1 MDQKVRDRSRKELI
15 VRKEEFL
22 KICDILQVM
31 KINYFLST
39 GILLGAVRDNDF
51 IRWDWDVEISVF
63 AKDFLPKIDLISYKL
78 KKSGFKISK
87 IVRNKDNSKIDF
99 TGFYPGDVTN
109 YTIYGST
116 RESEMYFG
124 EKSYQYHQNF

>member
-15 VRKEEFL
+15 VRKKEFL

-63 AKDFLPKIDLISYKL
+63 AKDFLPKIDLISYLSTIIFLL
-78 KKSGFKISK
+78 KHK
-87 IVRNKDNSKIDF
+87 
-99 TGFYPGDVTN
+99 N
-109 YTIYGST
+109 Y
-116 RESEMYFG
+116 
-124 EKSYQYHQNF
+124 